1 MFYNLKTKLIEKN
14 IAKKNASNP
23 FNYESAESYE
33 LSKDAS
39 KWINNSYYFSAHEG
53 DKSFFCRL
61 GIRINQLETWFVIL
75 DGDDKYCLKEELF
88 EVGKSPLKI
97 YKENDKWIISFSGEV
112 IHNDKEKVSL
122 TFKGEFVS
130 TNRYLDFTSD
140 MPPIRMAKAI
150 AQEKWNKSFFK
161 ELENVSGQTHYEQVG
176 VLEIEYSVNTKE
188 YNYSLPCVRDHSFG
202 KRDWNYMNNHLWLMA
217 VSSKGQFNYS
227 LVSYPA
233 ISVLEVGN
241 YIKDNKTNYLLSAD
255 LDFNKIATGENINEI
270 SLNVK
275 LDNGEVI
282 NVVANVV
289 DTTVYHF
296 QDDEYTLI
304 ENIATYKINNEIFKG
319 ILEIGFNKDKTR
331 IFNSRDIRKFKR

>member
-1 MFYNLKTKLIEKN
+1 M
-14 IAKKNASNP
+14 
-23 FNYESAESYE
+23 
-33 LSKDAS
+33 
-39 KWINNSYYFSAHEG
+39 
-53 DKSFFCRL
+53 
-61 GIRINQLETWFVIL
+61 
-75 DGDDKYCLKEELF
+75 
-88 EVGKSPLKI
+88 
-97 YKENDKWIISFSGEV
+97 
-112 IHNDKEKVSL
+112 IHNNKEKVSL

-150 AQEKWNKSFFK
+150 AQEKWNKTFFK

-176 VLEIEYSVNTKE
+176 NLNISYQVKDNKKE
-188 YNYSLPCVRDHSFG
+188 FVLPCVRDHSFG
-202 KRDWNYMNNHLWLMA
+202 KRDWSYMNNHLWLMA

-241 YIKDNKTNYLLSAD
+241 YIKDNKTNYLVSAD
-255 LDFNKIATGENINEI
+255 LDFNKIATGNNINEI

-275 LDNGEVI
+275 LDNGEVV

-289 DTTVYHF
+289 DTNVYHF
-296 QDDEYTLI
+296 QDDEYILI
-304 ENIATYKINNEIFKG
+304 ENIATYEINNETYKG
-319 ILEIGFNKDKTR
+319 ILEIGFNSDKTR

>member
-1 MFYNLKTKLIEKN
+1 MFYKLKTKLIEKN
-14 IAKKNASNP
+14 IAKKNVSNP

-33 LSKDAS
+33 LSKNATE
-39 KWINNSYYFSAHEG
+39 WINNSYYFSAHEG

-61 GIRINQLETWFVIL
+61 GIRIHQLETWFVIL
-75 DGDDKYCLKEELF
+75 DGSDKYSLKEELF
-88 EVGKSPLKI
+88 EVGKSPLTI
-97 YKENDKWIISFSGEV
+97 YKENDKWIISFIGEV
-112 IHNDKEKVSL
+112 VHNDKEIVSL
-122 TFKGEFVS
+122 TFKGEFIS
-130 TNRYLDFTSD
+130 TNKYLDFTSG

-150 AQEKWNKSFFK
+150 AQEKWNKTFFK

-176 VLEIEYSVNTKE
+176 NLNISYQVKDNKKE
-188 YNYSLPCVRDHSFG
+188 FVLPCVRDHSFG
-202 KRDWNYMNNHLWLMA
+202 KRDWSYMNNHLWLMA

-241 YIKDNKTNYLLSAD
+241 YIKDNRINYLLTAD
-255 LDFNKIATGENINEI
+255 LDFNKISTGENINEI

-296 QDDEYTLI
+296 QEDEYTLI
-304 ENIATYKINNEIFKG
+304 ENIATYKINNETFKG